1 MILAEVFGV
10 SSFTD
15 KVHGLNEKDEIAA
28 TCSVCMD
35 YACETVKLM
44 LFEILILSIRNVIK
58 NLV

>member
-10 SSFTD
+10 SSFID
-15 KVHGLNEKDEIAA
+15 KVHGLNEKDETAA
-28 TCSVCMD
+28 TGSVCMD